1 MKISLNEAFRYQNF
15 LTKMR
20 VELSSF
26 LEDDYF
32 VITRTEEHYRK
43 DAAPGLV
50 NETIIQDRDEIYNGI
65 TPNAAI
71 KLLSELNNEREK
83 LSTAIHKAK
92 QSVCLK
98 SGVGIDEAVML
109 NKERR
114 LIADV
119 FKYLAFLKPIPQR
132 LKRNCGSVYKF
143 TESEKNGA
151 QQVMIS
157 YDVLLKSA
165 IDYDRNNVKFEY
177 KRLLKEA
184 DSISSEIDEI
194 FAGKIVEFEMAYDIR
209 STIHE
214 IIEDMGV

>member
-1 MKISLNEAFRYQNF
+1 MKLSLNEAFRYQNF

-20 VELSSF
+20 TDLSNF

-50 NETIIQDRDEIYNGI
+50 NETITQERDEIYSGI
-65 TPNAAI
+65 TPNEAI
-71 KLLSELNNEREK
+71 KLLSEVNKEREK
-83 LSTAIHKAK
+83 LSVAIHKSK
-92 QSVCLK
+92 QSVYLN
-98 SGVGIDEAVML
+98 SGIGIDEAVML

-114 LIADV
+114 AIANV

-132 LKRNCGSVYKF
+132 LKRNGGSVYKF

-157 YDVLLKSA
+157 YDVMVKSA
-165 IDYDRNNVKFEY
+165 IDYDRNNVKSEY

-194 FAGKIVEFEMAYDIR
+194 FAGKTVEFEMAYDIR

-214 IIEDMGV
+214 IIEDKGE

>member
-20 VELSSF
+20 TELSNY

-32 VITRTEEHYRK
+32 VITRIEEHYRQ

-50 NETIIQDRDEIYNGI
+50 NETITQERDETYNGI

-71 KLLSELNNEREK
+71 KLLTGVTKERER
-83 LSTAIHKAK
+83 LLAAIYKAK
-92 QSVCLK
+92 LAVCLN

-114 LIADV
+114 AIADV

-132 LKRNCGSVYKF
+132 LNKNGGRAYKF

-157 YDVLLKSA
+157 YDVLLKST
-165 IDYDRNNVKFEY
+165 IDYDRNNVKSEY

-194 FAGKIVEFEMAYDIR
+194 FTGKIVEFEMVYDIR
-209 STIHE
+209 STIQE
-214 IIEDMGV
+214 IIEDMGD

>member
-1 MKISLNEAFRYQNF
+1 MKISLNEAFRYQNY

-20 VELSSF
+20 AELSNF

-32 VITRTEEHYRK
+32 VILRTEEHYRK

-50 NETIIQDRDEIYNGI
+50 NETIVQERDEIYDGI

-71 KLLSELNNEREK
+71 KLLSEVNKERER
-83 LSTAIHKAK
+83 LAAAIYKAK
-92 QSVCLK
+92 K
-98 SGVGIDEAVML
+98 SISLSSGIGIDEAVML

-114 LIADV
+114 AIADV
-119 FKYLAFLKPIPQR
+119 LKYLAFLKPTPQM
-132 LKRNCGSVYKF
+132 LNRNGGRAYKF

-157 YDVLLKSA
+157 YDVLVKSA
-165 IDYDRNNVKFEY
+165 IDYDRNNVKSEY
-177 KRLLKEA
+177 KRILKEA

-194 FAGKIVEFEMAYDIR
+194 FAGKIVDFKAVYDIR
-209 STIHE
+209 STICE
-214 IIEDMGV
+214 IIEDMGG

>member
-1 MKISLNEAFRYQNF
+1 MKLSLNEAFRYQNF

-20 VELSSF
+20 TDLSCY
-26 LEDDYF
+26 LADDAF

-50 NETIIQDRDEIYNGI
+50 NETIIEERDEMYNGI

-71 KLLSELNNEREK
+71 KLLSEVTKERER
-83 LSTAIHKAK
+83 LSAAIHAAK
-92 QSVCLK
+92 KSANLS

-114 LIADV
+114 AIADV
-119 FKYLAFLKPIPQR
+119 FKHLAFLQPTPQR
-132 LKRNCGSVYKF
+132 LQKYGGRTFMFS
-143 TESEKNGA
+143 ESEKKGA

-157 YDVLLKSA
+157 YDIMVKSA
-165 IDYDRNNVKFEY
+165 IDYDRNNVKSEY

-184 DSISSEIDEI
+184 DAISSEIDEI
-194 FAGKIVEFEMAYDIR
+194 FAGKTIELVPAYDIR
-209 STIHE
+209 STICE
-214 IIEDMGV
+214 IIEDMGD

>member
-20 VELSSF
+20 EELSYF
-26 LEDDYF
+26 LEDNSF
-32 VITRTEEHYRK
+32 VITRSEEHYRK

-50 NETIIQDRDEIYNGI
+50 NETIIRDRDEIYNGI

-71 KLLSELNNEREK
+71 KVLSEVNREREK
-83 LSTAIHKAK
+83 LSAAIHKAK

-114 LIADV
+114 AIADV

-132 LKRNCGSVYKF
+132 LKRNGGSVYKF

-157 YDVLLKSA
+157 YDVLIKSA
-165 IDYDRNNVKFEY
+165 IDYDRNNVKSEY

-184 DSISSEIDEI
+184 DSISSEIDEV
-194 FAGKIVEFEMAYDIR
+194 FAGKIVEFDMAYDIR

-214 IIEDMGV
+214 IIEDMSE

>member
-20 VELSSF
+20 TDLSRY

-32 VITRTEEHYRK
+32 VILRTEEHYRK

-50 NETIIQDRDEIYNGI
+50 NETIVQERDEIYEGI
-65 TPNAAI
+65 SPNAAI
-71 KLLSELNNEREK
+71 ALLSEVNKERER
-83 LSTAIHKAK
+83 LSKAIYKAK
-92 QSVCLK
+92 QSVHLS
-98 SGVGIDEAVML
+98 SGIGIDEAVML

-114 LIADV
+114 TIAGV
-119 FKYLAFLKPIPQR
+119 FKYLAFLKPIPQM
-132 LKRNCGSVYKF
+132 LDRNGGRAYKF

-165 IDYDRNNVKFEY
+165 IDYDRNNVKSEY
-177 KRLLKEA
+177 KRLLNEA
-184 DSISSEIDEI
+184 DTISSEIDEI
-194 FAGKIVEFEMAYDIR
+194 FAGKIIEFEMAYDIR
-209 STIHE
+209 STICE
-214 IIEDMGV
+214 IIEDMGT